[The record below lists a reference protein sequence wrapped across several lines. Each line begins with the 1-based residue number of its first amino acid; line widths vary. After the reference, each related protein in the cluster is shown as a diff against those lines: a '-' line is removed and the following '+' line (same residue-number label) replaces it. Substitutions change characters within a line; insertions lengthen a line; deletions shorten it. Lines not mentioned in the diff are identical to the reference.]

1 MDDEIE
7 ERYENLKRLYEE
19 LDDEES
25 DICKTCPFER
35 ADINKPKLH
44 EPPEVIKEYK
54 IEIMFVGINPS
65 NKRNIDYIKK
75 NFRPWSMFTEPEIKA
90 SGKTKEELGMRFFP
104 DLGGYCAY
112 NDAPLFYALRL
123 LNIKRECFFIT
134 NLVKCA
140 KTKNNKSNIDLDVV
154 ERCKSFLEREIELV
168 KPKLVIFMTG
178 DKRYDKVVD
187 ELSNK
192 YKDVHIG
199 RIYHPGYYKR
209 KGILKSH
216 PELRKDYA
224 SEIYDKYKAAITK
237 GIEFST
243 VLDNP
248 ETTTEN
254 EERGCLKNPTN
265 SV

>member
-7 ERYENLKRLYEE
+7 ERYENLKKLYEE
-19 LDDEES
+19 LDNEEL

-44 EPPEVIKEYK
+44 EPSEVIKDYK

-65 NKRNIDYIKK
+65 NKRNIDYIKTQ
-75 NFRPWSMFTEPEIKA
+75 FRPWSMLTEPEIKA
-90 SGKTKEELGMRFFP
+90 SGKTKEELLIGYFP

-112 NDAPLFYALRL
+112 NDAPLFYAFKL
-123 LNIKRECFFIT
+123 LGIDRKEDVFIT

-140 KTKNNKSNIDLDVV
+140 KTKDNKSNINLGVV

-168 KPKLVIFMTG
+168 KPKLVIFMTR
-178 DKRYDKVVD
+178 DKRYYRVVD
-187 ELSNK
+187 ELRNK
-192 YKDVHIG
+192 YKNIHMG

-209 KGILKSH
+209 KGIIKSH

-224 SEIYDKYKAAITK
+224 NEIYEIYKAAKAK
-237 GIEFST
+237 GIKLKE
-243 VLDNP
+243 
-248 ETTTEN
+248 
-254 EERGCLKNPTN
+254 LKNPLSN
-265 SV
+265 